1 MMGMELRRPRRFTEL
16 FDNILRRN
24 KGGRAAA
31 TAVAAVGKGKLEE
44 KPKRRRRVRT
54 FNRGW
59 QNLRTLDDP
68 GKTAHDN
75 SFSSSSLVRAL
86 LSGSSI
92 ILFVLL
98 FRVFRGRGSLLSA
111 EKRKERK

>member
-54 FNRGW
+54 FNRG
-59 QNLRTLDDP
+59 
-68 GKTAHDN
+68 
-75 SFSSSSLVRAL
+75 
-86 LSGSSI
+86 
-92 ILFVLL
+92 
-98 FRVFRGRGSLLSA
+98 
-111 EKRKERK
+111 